1 MADCVQ
7 REGRGGAEVSSDTMN
22 DEETDAATETM
33 EGTVAEEDESTNL
46 NDEVYDSE
54 FDYTNEYNQN

>member
-1 MADCVQ
+1 
-7 REGRGGAEVSSDTMN
+7 MN

-54 FDYTNEYNQN
+54 FDYTNEYNQNLKTKK